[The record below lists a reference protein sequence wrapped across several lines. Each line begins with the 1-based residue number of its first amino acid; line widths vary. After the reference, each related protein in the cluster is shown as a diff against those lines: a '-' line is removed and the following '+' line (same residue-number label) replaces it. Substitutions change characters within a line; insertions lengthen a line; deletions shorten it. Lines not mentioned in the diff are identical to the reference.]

1 MTYQNT
7 NFIFVFNFFFADS
20 GRVIYTS
27 EKEGSDESGD
37 GSVQKPFKT
46 VMQVGRRG
54 FFPYRKKQHS
64 NIMHNNRTFPH
75 NSPLSSTYGSL
86 LWAYFGS
93 FESPISKKTTRT
105 CFPIENIQFCE
116 VWIQK

>member
-1 MTYQNT
+1 MKWSEALGSH
-7 NFIFVFNFFFADS
+7 NFIFVFTFFFADS

-54 FFPYRKKQHS
+54 FFPYRKKQH
-64 NIMHNNRTFPH
+64 NKWF
-75 NSPLSSTYGSL
+75 NSIWLSAG
-86 LWAYFGS
+86 
-93 FESPISKKTTRT
+93 
-105 CFPIENIQFCE
+105 
-116 VWIQK
+116 

>member
-1 MTYQNT
+1 MFKSSRHFYNHHTHSYSTFSYVFLTNLTYRVCLFSVFSHGVKWSEALGSH
-7 NFIFVFNFFFADS
+7 NFIFVFTFFFADS

-54 FFPYRKKQHS
+54 FFS
-64 NIMHNNRTFPH
+64 NTPH
-75 NSPLSSTYGSL
+75 
-86 LWAYFGS
+86 
-93 FESPISKKTTRT
+93 R
-105 CFPIENIQFCE
+105 
-116 VWIQK
+116 